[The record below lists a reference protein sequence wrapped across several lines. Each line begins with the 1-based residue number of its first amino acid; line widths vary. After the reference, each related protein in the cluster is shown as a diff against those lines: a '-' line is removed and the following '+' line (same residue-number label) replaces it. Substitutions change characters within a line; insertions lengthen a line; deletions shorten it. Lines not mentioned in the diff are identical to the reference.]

1 MGNRRMGLGRMEK
14 LLEAIDRELT
24 LTDSTLLGPTITD
37 AAALTVAGVSKL
49 TGNTGLTAG
58 SGFSDAALYKSWI
71 ENVGGITIT
80 NILIDLT
87 GIRSTAAND
96 IIGND
101 GAASANIGQ
110 YTVAKSGTL
119 FAASMHCL
127 EVPAGGDPDINLA
140 SALEATLAED
150 SALAAGTNPVTII
163 NAGDHSAGSAA
174 FSIAMPNAA
183 GNYLYLVAGAATDA
197 DYTAGVLHIKLYGTT
212 A

>member
-1 MGNRRMGLGRMEK
+1 MGNRRMGLGRMEA
-14 LLEAIDRELT
+14 LLEQIDRELT

-58 SGFSDAALYKSWI
+58 AGFSDAALYKSWI

-87 GIRSTAAND
+87 GIHSTAAND

-101 GAASANIGQ
+101 GVASANIGQ

-174 FSIAMPNAA
+174 FSTAMPNAA
-183 GNYLYLVAGAATDA
+183 GNYFYLVSGAATDA
-197 DYTAGVLHIKLYGTT
+197 DYTTGVLHIKLYGTT